1 MAQTG
6 EGTNGTDRAFQS
18 EGSSEL
24 PGLLPHLPAL
34 EVEPLVQALSPSL
47 LEDVASA
54 QVSSVSGSNQAGLSL
69 LLEDISKR
77 PGPLGGSLSSFS
89 H

>member
-1 MAQTG
+1 MGQTG
-6 EGTNGTDRAFQS
+6 PSNLR
-18 EGSSEL
+18 GSSEL

-34 EVEPLVQALSPSL
+34 EAEPLVQAESSSL
-47 LEDVASA
+47 RMWPFK
-54 QVSSVSGSNQAGLSL
+54 SSYCVWFKQAGLSL